1 MPPDPDLVERVIK
14 TVAEGLD
21 QQVGDLPGDFAPMM
35 LKQKPAAYVVGFS
48 AGVSRAM
55 DCPVG
60 NSTIRVIERGCRQ
73 GLPRATDLGQRLADI
88 ATRLVMSNELTRD
101 DDLAHIREH
110 AEEEGRAFVED
121 RSPPSGFQ
129 SLVYPDEEMSG

>member
-14 TVAEGLD
+14 TVAKGLG

-60 NSTIRVIERGCRQ
+60 NATIRVIERGCRQ
-73 GLPRATDLGQRLADI
+73 GLPRATDLGQRVADI
-88 ATRLVMSNELTRD
+88 ATGMILDGSFGQGDELDRVREQGEADGRRFAEDEDAAPKTLRTMVRGTD
-101 DDLAHIREH
+101 DE
-110 AEEEGRAFVED
+110 
-121 RSPPSGFQ
+121 
-129 SLVYPDEEMSG
+129 

>member
-88 ATRLVMSNELTRD
+88 ATGMILDGSFGQGDELDR
-101 DDLAHIREH
+101 IREQG
-110 AEEEGRAFVED
+110 EGDGRRFVED
-121 RSPPSGFQ
+121 DAAPKTLRTMVRGTD
-129 SLVYPDEEMSG
+129 DE